1 MAIQIRKANAQ
12 AAGLGTHAS
21 KRSTPRS
28 TIDADGRTALAAAS
42 AMPDRARNGSPLLGR
57 HHLTPPGDPQFRQS
71 NEPDAL
77 RFAYDS
83 CFVVALKPLVA
94 LAPEL
99 RPFGPLRGLLRVGE
113 AAPFRA
119 AFLLPIPGSG
129 LTGTRLLRGGG
140 GRGLGRGRRLG
151 GRILGKNGLH
161 GQKRHEQGRGPHEK
175 GDHRKKS
182 PPFAAPPRPR
192 GGFAARPPRPPDRG
206 GRRPTP

>member
-1 MAIQIRKANAQ
+1 
-12 AAGLGTHAS
+12 
-21 KRSTPRS
+21 
-28 TIDADGRTALAAAS
+28 
-42 AMPDRARNGSPLLGR
+42 
-57 HHLTPPGDPQFRQS
+57 
-71 NEPDAL
+71 EPNAL

-119 AFLLPIPGSG
+119 AFLLAIPGGG

-161 GQKRHEQGRGPHEK
+161 GKKRHEQGRDPHETV
-175 GDHRKKS
+175 DHRTNS
-182 PPFAAPPRPR
+182 PIFASPRRTR
-192 GGFAARPPRPPDRG
+192 GSFAARPLRRQVRG
-206 GRRPTP
+206 GRCQQA